1 MDPHPQHLAADCLIH
16 LFTFLPEEDL
26 LRASGVC
33 QDWRGAA
40 DTPWLWRRLCLQRW
54 TFCDLTSFRSERVDH
69 SWKKYYLRRSHL
81 EMKMTKG
88 RTGGYTC
95 RSLRGHTGKVVGV
108 TYLQESSA
116 QLPHLWNVSSTVCSA
131 GTDGSVRTWNTQ
143 SGELLW
149 CSPEQKPLSGIVSD
163 ERREVVITIES
174 TGLIKTWSGRSGQE
188 LGSFSAPGGPFTLL
202 QYDVNERWFLAV
214 GNALGSLWTLAG
226 AGLTKASSLVVGDSA
241 IDILLVSPDKS
252 LMVVG
257 SGDGGAATVI
267 CTQSL
272 TSPSEDGDP
281 LRVSTP
287 IRGSGAAA
295 FIPTQPARLAVIDSE
310 PTQKKTLYVFDLSI
324 KRSKFKSE
332 IQVQQ
337 VESFP
342 VSLEVSPHRMI
353 LKASDSNRL
362 VLVVDQELLVFSL
375 KGDLLARFKDHT
387 LRITSVHVLPCRDG
401 IRGPLLTRDD
411 VEQRRRPWDD
421 PGEPVPPTRRFSH
434 HVQSGDSRLL

>member
-143 SGELLW
+143 S
-149 CSPEQKPLSGIVSD
+149 
-163 ERREVVITIES
+163 
-174 TGLIKTWSGRSGQE
+174 
-188 LGSFSAPGGPFTLL
+188 
-202 QYDVNERWFLAV
+202 V

-387 LRITSVHVLPCRDG
+387 LRITSVHVDSFRVVTASEDLSLRVMTWSKDG
-401 IRGPLLTRDD
+401 DRGTTLESRYHLLGGSHTMSRAVTHVSCDYSSIVAVAEGKSGND
-411 VEQRRRPWDD
+411 VLK
-421 PGEPVPPTRRFSH
+421 VYSFTS
-434 HVQSGDSRLL
+434 